1 MFDLVRSKHLLL
13 LVLDDRHQLSR
24 LRGGL
29 LQDLAR
35 QVNGWAGQQWQIQSS
50 RVSINAS
57 QKRGPKR

>member
-29 LQDLAR
+29 L
-35 QVNGWAGQQWQIQSS
+35 
-50 RVSINAS
+50 
-57 QKRGPKR
+57 